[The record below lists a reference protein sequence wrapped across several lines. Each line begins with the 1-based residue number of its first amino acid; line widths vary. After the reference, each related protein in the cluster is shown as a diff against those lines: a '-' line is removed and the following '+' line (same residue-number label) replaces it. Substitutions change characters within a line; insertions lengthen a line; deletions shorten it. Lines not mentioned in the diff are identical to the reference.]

1 MKNLGLALC
10 EALVSEAA
18 GILHHEIMHA
28 LAEAEH
34 AGITSITRFNGGAH
48 SIASDVVINNELK
61 GFYT

>member
-10 EALVSEAA
+10 EALVSDAA
-18 GILHHEIMHA
+18 GILRHEIMHS

-34 AGITSITRFNGGAH
+34 AGTTSGTRFNGH
-48 SIASDVVINNELK
+48 SIAFDVVINNELN